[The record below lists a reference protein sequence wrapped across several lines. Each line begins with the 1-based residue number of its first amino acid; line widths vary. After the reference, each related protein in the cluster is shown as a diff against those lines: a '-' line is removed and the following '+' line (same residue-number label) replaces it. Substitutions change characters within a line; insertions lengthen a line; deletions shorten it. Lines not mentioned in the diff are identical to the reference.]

1 MVLPLEEQEGA
12 GKCDTAECELYAGD
26 CLRQIAT
33 GYLTYGNEV
42 QPKKELGML
51 YPLTT
56 YTFVSKDDAI
66 RVMDGDL
73 SISDALEMGL
83 CTAET
88 RPYTVAELRAQIATS
103 YTSKKN

>member
-1 MVLPLEEQEGA
+1 MSNLH
-12 GKCDTAECELYAGD
+12 
-26 CLRQIAT
+26 
-33 GYLTYGNEV
+33 
-42 QPKKELGML
+42 
-51 YPLTT
+51 PLTT

-73 SISDALEMGL
+73 SLSDALDMGL

>member
-1 MVLPLEEQEGA
+1 MALH
-12 GKCDTAECELYAGD
+12 
-26 CLRQIAT
+26 
-33 GYLTYGNEV
+33 
-42 QPKKELGML
+42 
-51 YPLTT
+51 PLTT

-73 SISDALEMGL
+73 LISDALEMGL

-103 YTSKKN
+103 YTSKKS

>member
-1 MVLPLEEQEGA
+1 MN
-12 GKCDTAECELYAGD
+12 
-26 CLRQIAT
+26 IH
-33 GYLTYGNEV
+33 
-42 QPKKELGML
+42 
-51 YPLTT
+51 PLTT

-103 YTSKKN
+103 YTQEELTGQPPSGGTSGPCQPTTERI